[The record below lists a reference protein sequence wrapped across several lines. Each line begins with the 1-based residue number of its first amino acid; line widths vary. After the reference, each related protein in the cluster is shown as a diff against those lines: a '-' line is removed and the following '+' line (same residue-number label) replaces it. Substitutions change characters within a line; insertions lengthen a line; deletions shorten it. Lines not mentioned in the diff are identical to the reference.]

1 MSKTANHATSEKDGK
16 IESKWFKDVFIVKA
30 VMKFSTNNA
39 AEEDWKEDPIIGIIS
54 ASQRPQPS
62 RHDDVI

>member
-1 MSKTANHATSEKDGK
+1 MSKTANHATSEKAGK

-39 AEEDWKEDPIIGIIS
+39 AEEDWKERPDNLSNICFTAAS
-54 ASQRPQPS
+54 AESS
-62 RHDDVI
+62 

>member
-1 MSKTANHATSEKDGK
+1 MSEKAGK

-39 AEEDWKEDPIIGIIS
+39 AEEDWKERPDNLSNICFTAAS
-54 ASQRPQPS
+54 AESS
-62 RHDDVI
+62 